1 MRAPPMTIEK
11 RISVRLGTN
20 LRIPLLANCK
30 LQFFFFIVKLMNAS
44 NRLPPMSLSKRL
56 VYVFCGI
63 SFASASSG
71 KFFCVDN
78 PQHKSAHTCGITR
91 HDTDAAP
98 AVDMLF
104 HYDAQT
110 DTTQVCPFT
119 VDNNDNRINVNKRCG
134 ILNIGTYPVK
144 LSSNSFTLVAATGEQ
159 FIFNSKPFVQVKDVP
174 SDSHYGSENPP
185 VELTVNPEGRIQV
198 YGSLQSSPVPDTDRS
213 YTGDFY
219 FMGRNK
225 FKAGGTLGVLFF
237 RFNPPGSL
245 FSLVSLQG
253 SAIILNPA
261 FHDKIKDHETE
272 LTGIVIHP

>member
-1 MRAPPMTIEK
+1 
-11 RISVRLGTN
+11 
-20 LRIPLLANCK
+20 
-30 LQFFFFIVKLMNAS
+30 MNAS

-71 KFFCVDN
+71 KFFCVDKT
-78 PQHKSAHTCGITR
+78 QDESAHTCGITR
-91 HDTDAAP
+91 HDTDAGP
-98 AVDMLF
+98 VVDMLF

-119 VDNNDNRINVNKRCG
+119 VDNNDNRINVNKRC
-134 ILNIGTYPVK
+134 
-144 LSSNSFTLVAATGEQ
+144 
-159 FIFNSKPFVQVKDVP
+159 
-174 SDSHYGSENPP
+174 ENPP

-198 YGSLQSSPVPDTDRS
+198 YGSLRSSPVPDTDRS